1 MTKKEKRNHKIDSQ
15 SFLHGIVEHIL
26 KKRSTTQEMER

>member
-1 MTKKEKRNHKIDSQ
+1 MTKKEKRNHKMYSQ
-15 SFLHGIVEHIL
+15 NFLRGIVEHIL

>member
-15 SFLHGIVEHIL
+15 NLLHGIVEHIL